1 MLTERFNLWKP
12 EYSLDIDIID
22 TQHKGFFDICSESIY
37 LHERAKMDDM
47 QPSDIIMILYKF
59 RCYAFQHFFTEE
71 SLMIKYHYPSIFA
84 HSSVHDIFLEK
95 LRGFTQELHEISTN
109 KVATKESLCLILEH
123 INTYTLS
130 WGSNHVLSQDKQY
143 VQYFKT

>member
-95 LRGFTQELHEISTN
+95 LRGFTQELMKFRQI
-109 KVATKESLCLILEH
+109 KLQQK
-123 INTYTLS
+123 
-130 WGSNHVLSQDKQY
+130 NHFVLSLSI
-143 VQYFKT
+143 